1 MSQPAIVAAPTA
13 PKNFVP
19 ANTNAA
25 DWSQLQP
32 LYQSLITRELKCQ
45 RCLEKLIL
53 DRSDL
58 DAAAEEA
65 QANLYIAMT
74 CHTDDAAAKKG
85 FLDFVEH
92 VEPQL
97 KRVALN

>member
-1 MSQPAIVAAPTA
+1 MSQPAIVTAPTA

-32 LYQSLITRELKCQ
+32 LYQLLITRELKCQ

-74 CHTDDAAAKKG
+74 CHTDDAAAKKV
-85 FLDFVEH
+85 F
-92 VEPQL
+92 
-97 KRVALN
+97 